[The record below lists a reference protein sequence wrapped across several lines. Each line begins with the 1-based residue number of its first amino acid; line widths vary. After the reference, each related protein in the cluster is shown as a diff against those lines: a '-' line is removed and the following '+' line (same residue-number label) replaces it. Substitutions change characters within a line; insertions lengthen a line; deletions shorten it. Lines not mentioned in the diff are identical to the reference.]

1 MKSVLKSIRIMCTL
15 LVGIAPGVTAAAQD
29 YEVFSFNST
38 IEPSVETFTIAQYGK
53 LEPSLYTG
61 TMSYSL
67 PLYVYEDPDF
77 TIPISLDYSFNGY
90 KPSVHS
96 GTVGYGWALNCGGS
110 ITREV
115 KGLPD
120 DAAFDAETNTAGYY
134 HAIED
139 NLFESSYVIIN
150 SKQHYLEYKMG
161 TQSDLGQVN
170 VFSDRPMYIREHK
183 QGIRYDAN
191 PDIFNFNF
199 MGYTGSFMLTKT
211 GAIKVFN
218 SNHPHG
224 EISVSCNFIHS
235 SPREDFFSE
244 IVIETGNGYSYYF
257 GGNHQN
263 VEFSGSKIPERANPA
278 SVSGWKLRRIIAP
291 NGNTVDFIYSKIQ
304 KDRTSFEV
312 YTPSIEADYMTT
324 STLSGEYEG
333 SERVDYTN
341 TSYYSLLTNIKVNDE
356 EVIDFSYSDKEYPEN
371 SQSNFNKTLS
381 PICDP
386 PLYVNPSTNVELRL
400 DEISIKNLLG
410 NIVDKVEL
418 THEYCRGQ
426 STRMLLSSVSSLRNG
441 THLFD
446 YNKLTRELPKNDTY
460 ATDHWGYWNGLLTP
474 GNIKSYISGPTGV
487 RCDLYN
493 QLSVPSAKEP
503 NEYYS
508 KVCGLSTI
516 TYPTGG
522 YSRIYYE
529 ANYAKHLIQSDN
541 HFNIPQND
549 YKTGG
554 VRVSKIE
561 NISDEISDSVVYTYN
576 NGVLM
581 YMPRYATKL
590 KFLYNTFIH
599 GAVDTNLTEY
609 IEAKIKTFGYTED
622 CNFAVMRGPHMAYAS
637 VIARY
642 PDYSYTVYNYCNA
655 SQTKFQDSKIYSYDS
670 VNDVYSGLTV
680 YAKNTY
686 FSEFDS
692 IYTPSTNEYR
702 DTIRYTFMPNIHDYS
717 AIRGKLQSVEDYD
730 RDDQLTKRKEYSYR
744 INLEH
749 SDTLLYN
756 TLLDFTAA
764 PLNIYGS
771 SLDSEIITEYS
782 EEDHIYQQANYSYNS
797 KGQQSIV
804 TYITPTDRETKYYR
818 YYWEAFPNN
827 ISDALENV
835 VSNVVMTKEGHL
847 VSGISFQYSDS
858 DNPQPS
864 KAIHYSSSSPT
875 TMGAD
880 IFSIPQGYESLTA
893 EYEYYDNNFRLKK
906 ESFPGGRYYKY
917 MWDNQARNVVS
928 IENSHTN
935 NITEYLWKD
944 LIGLTQ
950 IKYPTNAVT
959 YYIYD
964 SNNRL
969 SQQKNTDNQIEKKYK
984 YYMVNQ

>member
-1 MKSVLKSIRIMCTL
+1 MCTL
-15 LVGIAPGVTAAAQD
+15 LVGIAPGVTAVAQD

-120 DAAFDAETNTAGYY
+120 DAAFDAEANTAGYY

-263 VEFSGSKIPERANPA
+263 VEFSGSKMPERANPA

-304 KDRTSFEV
+304 KDRTTFEV
-312 YTPSIEADYMTT
+312 YTPSIDADYMTT
-324 STLSGEYEG
+324 STFSGEYEE
-333 SERVDYTN
+333 SKRVDYTN

-381 PICDP
+381 PISDP
-386 PLYVNPSTNVELRL
+386 LLYVNPSTNVELRL

-446 YNKLTRELPKNDTY
+446 YNKLTRELLNNDTY

-474 GNIKSYISGPTGV
+474 GNIKSYISGHKGV
-487 RCDLYN
+487 TCDLYN
-493 QLSVPSAKEP
+493 QLSIPSANEP

-522 YSRIYYE
+522 YSRISYE

-541 HFNIPQND
+541 HFSIPQND

-561 NISDEISDSVVYTYN
+561 NISD
-576 NGVLM
+576 
-581 YMPRYATKL
+581 
-590 KFLYNTFIH
+590 
-599 GAVDTNLTEY
+599 
-609 IEAKIKTFGYTED
+609 
-622 CNFAVMRGPHMAYAS
+622 
-637 VIARY
+637 
-642 PDYSYTVYNYCNA
+642 
-655 SQTKFQDSKIYSYDS
+655 
-670 VNDVYSGLTV
+670 
-680 YAKNTY
+680 
-686 FSEFDS
+686 
-692 IYTPSTNEYR
+692 
-702 DTIRYTFMPNIHDYS
+702 
-717 AIRGKLQSVEDYD
+717 
-730 RDDQLTKRKEYSYR
+730 
-744 INLEH
+744 
-749 SDTLLYN
+749 
-756 TLLDFTAA
+756 
-764 PLNIYGS
+764 
-771 SLDSEIITEYS
+771 
-782 EEDHIYQQANYSYNS
+782 
-797 KGQQSIV
+797 
-804 TYITPTDRETKYYR
+804 
-818 YYWEAFPNN
+818 
-827 ISDALENV
+827 ALEKV

-893 EYEYYDNNFRLKK
+893 EYEYYDNNLRLKK

-969 SQQKNTDNQIEKKYK
+969 SQQKNTDNQIEKEYK